1 MTRDDAS
8 AAAPQPPQPQPPPSL
23 QRLLEQL
30 EAANGGA
37 PDAEA
42 RQALATLSAVMAESE
57 RAVSGGGEAAA
68 SATTTT
74 GVSAAAV
81 AAAAAAAASAAEA
94 QAAAAAAA
102 AEDLAARVSA
112 LESRIEGLAPET
124 TAIVAEAL
132 AETMKE
138 ESGGEEQEAL

>member
-1 MTRDDAS
+1 MRNGD
-8 AAAPQPPQPQPPPSL
+8 AAPPQPRPQPPPSL

-42 RQALATLSAVMAESE
+42 RRALAELSRVMSESE
-57 RAVSGGGEAAA
+57 RAVGAGDARRS
-68 SATTTT
+68 TT
-74 GVSAAAV
+74 
-81 AAAAAAAASAAEA
+81 AAAAAAATTEVVVVAETAAAVAEGAEA

-102 AEDLAARVSA
+102 AEALAARVSV
-112 LESRIEGLAPET
+112 LESRIEELAPET

-132 AETMKE
+132 AETIKGAGD
-138 ESGGEEQEAL
+138 GGEDS

>member
-81 AAAAAAAASAAEA
+81 AAAAAASAAEA

>member
-1 MTRDDAS
+1 MTNDGADA
-8 AAAPQPPQPQPPPSL
+8 ARPPQPQPPQPPPSL

-30 EAANGGA
+30 EAANGGV

-42 RQALATLSAVMAESE
+42 RQALAELSRVMAETD
-57 RAVSGGGEAAA
+57 RAVAGDAREATAT
-68 SATTTT
+68 ATTTST
-74 GVSAAAV
+74 EVA

-102 AEDLAARVSA
+102 AEALAARISA
-112 LESRIEGLAPET
+112 LESRIKELAPET

-132 AETMKE
+132 AETIKE
-138 ESGGEEQEAL
+138 GDAEAL